1 MIVIAVVTNDR
12 NTKDIK
18 EFGKR
23 AGGGVERRHV
33 VAT

>member
-1 MIVIAVVTNDR
+1 MILIAVVTSDR

-18 EFGKR
+18 ELGKR
-23 AGGGVERRHV
+23 AGADVERRHV

>member
-1 MIVIAVVTNDR
+1 MIVIAVVTSDR
-12 NTKDIK
+12 NTKYIK

-23 AGGGVERRHV
+23 AGADVERRDV

>member
-1 MIVIAVVTNDR
+1 MVVIAVVTSDR

-23 AGGGVERRHV
+23 VGGDVERRHV